1 MITDKQFNDSFTTA
15 GGWFILTQFEAIYN
29 WQGTKSDLVAE
40 MYSRG
45 FDKKEQNTNSR
56 VSSVLRI
63 IQEDRGEEALV
74 KIRDSKNINKQ
85 HPDAYDLANELLEKY
100 YFKSKV

>member
-15 GGWFILTQFEAIYN
+15 GGWFILTQFETIYN
-29 WQGTKSDLVAE
+29 WQGNKAELVAE

-63 IQEDRGEEALV
+63 IREDRGEEALV
-74 KIRDSKNINKQ
+74 KIRDSKIINKQ
-85 HPDAYDLANELLEKY
+85 HPEACDLANELLEKY
-100 YFKSKV
+100 YFKSRV